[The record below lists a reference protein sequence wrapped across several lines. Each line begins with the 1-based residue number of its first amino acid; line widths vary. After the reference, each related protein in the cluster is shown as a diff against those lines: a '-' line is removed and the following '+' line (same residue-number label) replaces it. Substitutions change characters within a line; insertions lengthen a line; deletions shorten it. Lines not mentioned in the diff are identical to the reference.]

1 MSTHAPVTGRQTVAD
16 ALIRTP
22 DQITG
27 PWLGEVLGR
36 EALVI
41 DKVTR
46 IGTGQMS
53 QSHRVCFRAGAA
65 SGSVVVKLASDD
77 ETSRATGVGMGAY
90 YREIAFYRNLA
101 PLVGGSLP
109 ACHLAEYDEAEGW
122 FTLVLEDIADATQGD
137 QIAGCT
143 PAEAEIALRELAR
156 LHAPV
161 LNDLSLG
168 TREYLNLENPINQG
182 LMTML
187 LPGFLERYAD
197 QIAPEHAEVC
207 RTFVAVAD
215 AWLADRR
222 PPLGLVHGD
231 FRLDNLL
238 FTTDGCTVVDWQ
250 TMTWGPAMMDASYF
264 LGGGLSV
271 ADRREHEERLI
282 GVYRQELLAAGVHNL
297 SWETCWTEYRR
308 QTFLTLIM
316 VVAPAMLVVRTD
328 RGDEMFMTLLERVCQ
343 QILDLDSLALLPAPG
358 AKPAPLV
365 PDAADEALHVPGP
378 EPLWNESF
386 YFDAV
391 STAGDL
397 GLYVRLGRLPNQ
409 GACLYTASVVRPGKP
424 TVMVVDAAAPLP
436 DATDEKASISTAAI
450 TATQQCDEPL
460 RRFRI
465 GLVATA
471 AAYEDPADVLRGEPG
486 SPTQVS
492 LDLVWETDGTPYA
505 WRASTRY
512 EIPCRVSGTVEIDG
526 EVITFDGPGQRDHS
540 WGSRDWWANDW
551 MWSAFHLSDGTR
563 THTVTA
569 PEIPGFAV
577 GYDQRDGEIV
587 ELVSGTTTQEFGS
600 DGLVRSARISTE
612 PGGAVAEVEPL
623 AFGPLRL
630 VAPDGRE
637 THFTR
642 AMARVRTS
650 DGRTG
655 LGWIEWN
662 SVQ

>member
-1 MSTHAPVTGRQTVAD
+1 MSTNTSSD
-16 ALIRTP
+16 ALIKLP
-22 DQITG
+22 EEISG
-27 PWLGEVLGR
+27 PWLGDVLGLDGL
-36 EALVI
+36 EVGS
-41 DKVTR
+41 VTR

-53 QSHRVCFRAGAA
+53 QSHRVTFTVEDKA
-65 SGSVVVKLASDD
+65 GSVVVKLASDD

-109 ACHLAEYDEAEGW
+109 ACHLAAYDEAEGW

-161 LNDLSLG
+161 LNDLSVG

-197 QIAPEHAEVC
+197 RVAPEHAEVC
-207 RTFVAVAD
+207 RRFVEVAD
-215 AWLADRR
+215 AWAADRR

-238 FTTDGCTVVDWQ
+238 FTADTCTVVDWQ
-250 TMTWGPAMMDASYF
+250 TMGWGPAMMDASYF

-271 ADRREHEERLI
+271 ADRREHEERLVR
-282 GVYRQELLAAGVHNL
+282 VYYDGLLAGGVQNF
-297 SWETCWTEYRR
+297 SWESCWSEYRR
-308 QTFLTLIM
+308 QTFLALIM
-316 VVAPAMLVVRTD
+316 VFVPAMVVVRTD
-328 RGDEMFMTLLERVCQ
+328 RGDQMFMALLERVCQ
-343 QILDLDSLALLPAPG
+343 QILDLGSLDLLPESGDAP
-358 AKPAPLV
+358 AALV
-365 PDAADEALHVPGP
+365 PDAADEGLHAPGP

-391 STAGDL
+391 SPSGDL

-409 GACLYTASVVRPGKP
+409 DACLYTASVVRPGKP
-424 TVMVVDAAAPLP
+424 TLMVVDAAAPLP
-436 DATDEKASISTAAI
+436 EATDEKASISTAGFS
-450 TATQQCDEPL
+450 ATQQCDEPL

-471 AAYEDPADVLRGEPG
+471 EEYDDPAGVLRGEAG
-486 SPTQVS
+486 SPTPVS

-512 EIPCRVSGTVEIDG
+512 EIPCRVTGTVEIDG

-551 MWSAFHLSDGTR
+551 MWSAFHLEDGTR
-563 THTVTA
+563 THAVTA

-577 GYDQRDGEIV
+577 GYEQRDGEVV
-587 ELVSGTTTQEFGS
+587 ELVSGTTTQEFGP
-600 DGLVRSARISTE
+600 DGLVGSARIAVE
-612 PGGAVAEVEPL
+612 PGAVVHEVEPI
-623 AFGPLRL
+623 AFGPLL
-630 VAPDGRE
+630 ITAPDGRV
-637 THFTR
+637 THFQR
-642 AMARVRTS
+642 AMARITTG
-650 DGRTG
+650 DGRQG
-655 LGWIEWN
+655 MGWIEWN
-662 SVQ
+662 LVQG

>member
-1 MSTHAPVTGRQTVAD
+1 MSNATTTAALIKYPEEITGEWLGAVLGTPGLLVTGSQA
-16 ALIRTP
+16 
-22 DQITG
+22 
-27 PWLGEVLGR
+27 
-36 EALVI
+36 
-41 DKVTR
+41 

-53 QSHRVCFRAGAA
+53 QSHRVTYTVEERA
-65 SGSVVVKLASDD
+65 GSVVVKLASDD

-101 PLVGGSLP
+101 PLLGGSLP

-143 PAEAEIALRELAR
+143 PAEAEVALRELAR

-182 LMTML
+182 LMTLL

-197 QIAPEHAEVC
+197 RIAPEHAEVC
-207 RTFVAVAD
+207 RAFVAVAD
-215 AWLADRR
+215 AWWADRR

-238 FTTDGCTVVDWQ
+238 FTADGCTVVDWQ

-271 ADRREHEERLI
+271 QDRREHEERLVR
-282 GVYRQELLAAGVHNL
+282 VYYDGLLAGGVQNF
-297 SWETCWTEYRR
+297 SWESCWTEYRR
-308 QTFLTLIM
+308 QTFLALIM
-316 VVAPAMLVVRTD
+316 VFVPAMVVGRTD
-328 RGDEMFMTLLERVCQ
+328 RGDEMFMALLERVCQ
-343 QILDLDSLALLPAPG
+343 QILDLDSLDLLPEPG
-358 AKPAPLV
+358 AAPAALV
-365 PDAADEALHVPGP
+365 PDPVDEALHAPGP

-391 STAGDL
+391 SADGAL

-409 GACLYTASVVRPGKP
+409 DHCVYTTSIVRPGKP
-424 TVMVVDAAAPLP
+424 TLMVVDYAAPLP
-436 DATDEKASISTAAI
+436 EAGDDLATVSTSML
-450 TATQQCDEPL
+450 TATQHCEQPL
-460 RRFRI
+460 QRFRI

-471 AAYEDPADVLRGEPG
+471 EAYDDAAGILRGEAGAPV
-486 SPTQVS
+486 PVS

-512 EIPCRVSGTVEIDG
+512 EIPCRVTGTVEVDG

-551 MWSAFHLSDGTR
+551 MWSAFHLDDGTR
-563 THTVTA
+563 THVVTA

-577 GYDQRDGEIV
+577 GYQQRNGEVV
-587 ELVSGTTTQEFGS
+587 EVGSGTTEQQAGP
-600 DGLVRSARISTE
+600 DGLIDATRISTE
-612 PGGAVAEVEPL
+612 PGGSVLEVEPL
-623 AFGPLRL
+623 AFGPLL
-630 VAPDGRE
+630 LTAPDGRVA
-637 THFTR
+637 HFQR
-642 AMARVRTS
+642 AMARVTTG
-650 DGRTG
+650 DGRQG
-655 LGWIEWN
+655 MGWIEWN
-662 SVQ
+662 LVQS